1 MEFLTMKKKIKILEH
16 AFAAAVGAYYSINL
30 TKDVVPGSMYQVIDD
45 QEYSLNEQMGLPAD
59 ASFSAV
65 VKYWGNKLNIEEQ
78 EEYYNFFSIPNLLNR
93 YHCGETHVFHKY
105 WTKSALFKPMLAEQ
119 HIVMYED
126 EENGD
131 VLAVSYILDLT
142 QKHRE
147 EEYQCELEMKQSELE
162 SALKEEKQARKYREL
177 RMALKAVDDI
187 LENIAVLDNVSS
199 EYELNQ
205 IMPKLLASLGK
216 YSMSDRAYIFTWTS
230 ADRQILRMTH
240 KWCDEGVAPTMGEM
254 QNLKMSDM
262 PNWTP
267 RLNNGE
273 AIISMDWDKEKE
285 NTPEE
290 YALFDGQD
298 IHSLIVIPIFL
309 SKKLNG
315 YIGFDNPDRSKTA
328 LSVRLLTSVGGHI
341 GGLKENLFMM
351 KELERKQESLK
362 ESLTEIGKEKK
373 YWRH

>member
-1 MEFLTMKKKIKILEH
+1 
-16 AFAAAVGAYYSINL
+16 
-30 TKDVVPGSMYQVIDD
+30 
-45 QEYSLNEQMGLPAD
+45 
-59 ASFSAV
+59 
-65 VKYWGNKLNIEEQ
+65 
-78 EEYYNFFSIPNLLNR
+78 
-93 YHCGETHVFHKY
+93 
-105 WTKSALFKPMLAEQ
+105 
-119 HIVMYED
+119 
-126 EENGD
+126 
-131 VLAVSYILDLT
+131 
-142 QKHRE
+142 
-147 EEYQCELEMKQSELE
+147 
-162 SALKEEKQARKYREL
+162 
-177 RMALKAVDDI
+177 MALKAVDDI

-216 YSMSDRAYIFTWTS
+216 YSMSDRAYIFTWIS

-240 KWCDEGVAPTMGEM
+240 EWCDEGVVPTMGEM

-273 AIISMDWDKEKE
+273 AIISTDWDKEKE

-298 IHSLIVIPIFL
+298 IHSLIVIPIFS

-351 KELERKQESLK
+351 KELEKKQESLK

-373 YWRH
+373 ILEALSVDYTSVFDTE